1 MGELQIGMYMG
12 LPVYAVDY
20 FDVPKNKNVFYVLPT
35 VSVGKKNL
43 IYNGVPIGELHER
56 TLYSFDEEG
65 FRKIKYDLSEEEKED
80 EIDVEE
86 EEIETEE
93 VPAEEEPQ
101 SKVPDLVGATAADA
115 FLKTWRENIDNKIAE
130 LLAEG

>member
-20 FDVPKNKNVFYVLPT
+20 RFDIPKTKSAFYVLPT
-35 VSVGKKNL
+35 VSMGKKNL
-43 IYNGVPIGELHER
+43 IYNGVPIGELHEQ
-56 TLYSFDEEG
+56 TLYSFDEED
-65 FRKIKYDLSEEEKED
+65 FCKIKYGLSEEEEE
-80 EIDVEE
+80 EIEE

-101 SKVPDLVGATAADA
+101 TKVPDLVGATAADT

-130 LLAEG
+130 LLAKG